1 MMMMMMMMMMKK
13 MMTDNDKPLTDHAL
27 TTLIGNA
34 NEANT
39 RSRTLTSQLSSLP
52 LIKVNTSARGAII
65 KKIN

>member
-13 MMTDNDKPLTDHAL
+13 MMTDNDKPLTAHAL

-34 NEANT
+34 NDANT

-52 LIKVNTSARGAII
+52 LIKVNTSASGAII